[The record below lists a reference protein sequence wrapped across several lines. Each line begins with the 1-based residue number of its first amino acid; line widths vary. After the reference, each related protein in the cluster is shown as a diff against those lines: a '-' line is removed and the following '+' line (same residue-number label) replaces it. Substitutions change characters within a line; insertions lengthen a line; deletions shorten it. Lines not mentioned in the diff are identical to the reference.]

1 MRTINKELAIRKK
14 QRETYF
20 EDPSYRKWSDVALIS
35 TIYAGIGDWSELA
48 FFTSY
53 FVGTCEGHPNLSRI
67 RSLLQN
73 GKQLPINWKTVYDYF
88 DERYLDDENILWE
101 EFYHGLC
108 DAGDVSGQSLVSLL
122 NEFRSELIDE
132 YDLI

>member
-35 TIYAGIGDWSELA
+35 TIYADIGDWSELA

-53 FVGTCEGHPNLSRI
+53 FVGHYTGNPTLSCI
-67 RSLLQN
+67 RSSLKN
-73 GKQLPINWKTVYDYF
+73 GKQMPINWKAVYDYF
-88 DERYLDDENILWE
+88 DERYLDDENVLWE

-108 DAGDVSGQSLVSLL
+108 DAGDVSGQSLASLL

-132 YDLI
+132 YDFV